1 MSIAHHDGHDRRD
14 GGAGAIGDDDPRAAI
29 DPAAPALVAAPLDF
43 FFAEHLRQRQ
53 LAKILTLIA
62 DGLINRRTIAT
73 VIAFI
78 RTDLAQHILDE
89 EISFFPFLRPLCHP
103 EDNIDAILNLL
114 AEEHRADESES
125 ETMIAILENMA
136 KGGEPGD
143 AARAGVRDFADR
155 LRHHLAL
162 ENGVL
167 LPLARA
173 RMTSDALR
181 LVAQSM
187 AARRGGARS

>member
-1 MSIAHHDGHDRRD
+1 MSIAHHDEHEPRD
-14 GGAGAIGDDDPRAAI
+14 GSGAIGDEDPRAAI
-29 DPAAPALVAAPLDF
+29 DPAETSLIAAPLDF
-43 FFAEHLRQRQ
+43 LYAEHLRQRQ

-62 DGLINRRTIAT
+62 DGLINRRTISA

-78 RTDLAQHILDE
+78 KTDLAQHILDE
-89 EISFFPFLRPLCHP
+89 EISFFPFLRPLCHS
-103 EDNIDAILNLL
+103 EDNVDAILNLL

-125 ETMIAILENMA
+125 ETMIATLEIMA

-143 AARAGVRDFADR
+143 AARASVRDFADR

-173 RMTSDALR
+173 RMTRDALR

-187 AARRGGARS
+187 AARRSGVRS

>member
-1 MSIAHHDGHDRRD
+1 MSIAHHDGHERRD
-14 GGAGAIGDDDPRAAI
+14 GAGAIGDDDPRAAI
-29 DPAAPALVAAPLDF
+29 DPVEPALLATPLDF

-125 ETMIAILENMA
+125 EAMIAILDDMA
-136 KGGEPGD
+136 KGGEAGD
-143 AARAGVRDFADR
+143 AARGKLRDFADR

-173 RMTSDALR
+173 RMTGDALR

-187 AARRGGARS
+187 AARRGVVWS

>member
-1 MSIAHHDGHDRRD
+1 MSIAHHDGDERR
-14 GGAGAIGDDDPRAAI
+14 GGAGAVGDDDPRAAI
-29 DPAAPALVAAPLDF
+29 DPAEPALIASPLDW

-53 LAKILTLIA
+53 LAKILTMIA
-62 DGLINRRTIAT
+62 DGLINRRTISS
-73 VIAFI
+73 VIAFVK
-78 RTDLAQHILDE
+78 RDLAQHILDE

-103 EDNIDAILNLL
+103 EDNIDAILTLL

-125 ETMIAILENMA
+125 ETMIAILEDMA
-136 KGGEPGD
+136 KGGEPD
-143 AARAGVRDFADR
+143 EAARATLRNFADR

-173 RMTSDALR
+173 RMTADALR
-181 LVAQSM
+181 CVAQSM
-187 AARRGGARS
+187 AARRGSARS